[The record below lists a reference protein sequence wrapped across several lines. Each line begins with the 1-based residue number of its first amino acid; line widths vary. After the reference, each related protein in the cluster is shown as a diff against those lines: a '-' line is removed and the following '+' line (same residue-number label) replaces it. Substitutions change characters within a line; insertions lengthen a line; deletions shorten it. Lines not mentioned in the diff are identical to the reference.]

1 MEASDM
7 RDRVAH
13 YLDRDDLNAKINHW
27 MQDSR
32 QDLALTYNFHYLY
45 KEATTNVSAG
55 QCRYTLSSDY
65 LDHLTLFY
73 YEGGN
78 IGKKLGRISPGIFD
92 EMAGLTETTCAGS
105 GVPEYY
111 IMYGREIELSPT
123 PNGTC
128 TADGGKLKIRYYSK
142 APSLTADDDEDYMA
156 IHHYEAII
164 YGACIRGCLFL
175 NDLNNLQ
182 KWQKAYEDAKRVM
195 LMREK
200 DREVSDNKSVRMRH
214 WKDYDV
220 GMMRRIFQPE
230 GGVATSDE

>member
-1 MEASDM
+1 MQASDM
-7 RDRVAH
+7 ATRVAR
-13 YLDRDDLNAKINHW
+13 YLDRSDLGADINVW

-32 QDLALTYNFHYLY
+32 QELALTYNFHYLY

-55 QCRYTLSSDY
+55 QNRYTLSSDY

-78 IGKKLGRISPGIFD
+78 IGKKLGRVSPGIWD
-92 EMAGLTETTCAGS
+92 EMAGMSETTCAGS

-111 IMYGREIELSPT
+111 VIYGRELEVHPT
-123 PNGTC
+123 PDGTC

-156 IHHYEAII
+156 IHHYDAII
-164 YGACIRGCLFL
+164 YGACVRGCLFL
-175 NDLNNLQ
+175 NDQTGLG
-182 KWQKAYEDAKRVM
+182 KWRSAFEDAKKTM

-200 DREVSDNKSVRMRH
+200 DREVSDNKSIRMRH

-220 GMMRRIFQPE
+220 EMMKRLYVPE
-230 GGVATSDE
+230 GGVLIEDE

>member
-1 MEASDM
+1 MDASTM
-7 RDRVAH
+7 RERVAH
-13 YLDRDDLNAKINHW
+13 YLDRDDVDANINDW
-27 MQDSR
+27 MQDAR

-55 QCRYTLSSDY
+55 QNRYTLSSDY

-111 IMYGREIELSPT
+111 VIYGREIEVHPT
-123 PNGTC
+123 PNAEC
-128 TADGGKLKIRYYSK
+128 TADSGKLKIRYYSK
-142 APSLTADDDEDYMA
+142 APSLTADSDEDYMA

-164 YGACIRGCLFL
+164 YGACARGCLFL
-175 NDLNNLQ
+175 NDGDNLR
-182 KWQKAYEDAKRVM
+182 KWSQAYDQTKQVM
-195 LMREK
+195 LQREK
-200 DREVSDNKSVRMRH
+200 DREVTDNKSIRFRH

-220 GMMRRIFQPE
+220 EMMKRIFQPE
-230 GGVATSDE
+230 GGREDTTD